1 MTDNNKQE
9 IQAKIIELAAEQA
22 GVKPGAQIVTY
33 CRTGGQASFLYT
45 VARHLGYDVRLYD
58 GSFIDWSRTEYPV
71 ER

>member
-1 MTDNNKQE
+1 MVFRDG
-9 IQAKIIELAAEQA
+9 ILLFEQA
-22 GVKPGAQIVTY
+22 GARPGTTVVAY

-58 GSFIDWSRTEYPV
+58 GSFIDWSRTDYPV